1 MPTAAT
7 TAETKVQEASQHLY
21 EALTRRF
28 GPLDLGADQ
37 PLVRAVSEYGQ
48 ASRAG
53 DDGRINAA
61 SALVYTALT
70 RHFGPL
76 DLGAQE
82 PIVRAL
88 AEYGTACRVAG
99 RSS

>member
-1 MPTAAT
+1 MPTTAT

-28 GPLDLGADQ
+28 GPLDLGAYQ
-37 PLVRAVSEYGQ
+37 PLVRAISEYGQ

-53 DDGRINAA
+53 DDDRVSTA
-61 SALVYTALT
+61 SARVYEALT

-82 PIVRAL
+82 PIVLAL
-88 AEYGTACRVAG
+88 AEYGTACRHAG
-99 RSS
+99 QSA